1 MRKQT
6 HRQQNNRL
14 KSPSQKPVPV
24 LKEPLQLTKV
34 KRVAFYIT
42 DKAEPKGKQRKVIA
56 LGIFYI
62 EALERIGVE
71 NLTAW
76 LSKEVD
82 NHCAI
87 NGKNDAWIRIV
98 EYCIVQALLAKITN
112 A

>member
-1 MRKQT
+1 MKKQI
-6 HRQQNNRL
+6 HRHKNNHS
-14 KSPSQKPVPV
+14 KPTQQKPVSKI
-24 LKEPLQLTKV
+24 KEPLQLTKV
-34 KRVAFYIT
+34 KRVAFYVADAT
-42 DKAEPKGKQRKVIA
+42 APTGKQRKVIA

-98 EYCIVQALLAKITN
+98 EYCIIQALLAKIV
-112 A
+112 